1 MEEIIGN
8 TTEEKLTNDNSG
20 SSVQIIYDN
29 AEMQK
34 YHFAVVKV
42 ELIWIFLVFL
52 INQQSNISFNSKL

>member
-42 ELIWIFLVFL
+42 ELI
-52 INQQSNISFNSKL
+52 